1 MNALL
6 HSFLVLVLSYG
17 LAATAQAQ
25 VEARVHQVFD
35 ATKAEKVAIKIDG
48 SKYEVNTKETYSTVI
63 IVEIIVTLNYATPEI
78 MEDLIKQGRYHLTSD
93 TKNGVITFKTKKD
106 HPPVIIG
113 GKEAE
118 EYVIYNISIPEY
130 LQR

>member
-1 MNALL
+1 MKSLL
-6 HSFLVLVLSYG
+6 SFLLPTFLLLFMGFS
-17 LAATAQAQ
+17 ADAQ

-48 SKYEVNTKETYSTVI
+48 SKFEINTKETYSTVI
-63 IVEIIVTLNYATPEI
+63 IVEIIVTLNHATPEI
-78 MEDLIKQGRYHLTSD
+78 MEDLIKQGRYHLQSE
-93 TKNGVITFKTKKD
+93 TKNGVITFKTKQD
-106 HPPVIIG
+106 NPPVIIG

-130 LQR
+130 LER